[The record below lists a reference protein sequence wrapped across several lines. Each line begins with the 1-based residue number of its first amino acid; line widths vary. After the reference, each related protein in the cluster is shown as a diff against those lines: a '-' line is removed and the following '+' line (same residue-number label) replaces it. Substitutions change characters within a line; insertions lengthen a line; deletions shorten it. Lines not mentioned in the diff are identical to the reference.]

1 MNMWKQ
7 VLLIAAI
14 AVSSSFGAQSQ
25 IIQDGDWVGQIIHR
39 NGQIMDVT
47 YKVQNGEDGLQITL
61 DVEEYGPF
69 QFRDIRVTADSL
81 FFVWEPSFELP
92 CTLARLPDGVYHGV
106 CADPW
111 GGYGGAIMAP
121 PGSDRDALTLDETT
135 FRRISGLEDLEDT
148 DSESEE
154 WRLGEAYPKGGTVM
168 LNDLGVNYIDAGTGP
183 MAVVLIAGLGDNLT
197 TWEVLQQSL
206 ARNLRT
212 IAYDRPGL
220 GLSKASPMPRTL
232 DQMASELR
240 DLLQS
245 INAPAPYLLV
255 AHAEGAFI
263 ARRFVDLY
271 TEQVRGLLLI
281 DPDHEKQA
289 EIWKGLDAEAW
300 QSYWSRAKRFQ
311 SMLPGGTG
319 QEFKIYA
326 EMIDEEVDPG
336 LSSAPSVPTVILTAG
351 RVSDPASWIGE
362 SPEGRRAWSRFH
374 ASWVEK
380 MPMGT
385 HMILD
390 YGSYIHQEQ
399 PDRVEEVIH
408 TMLSGK

>member
-1 MNMWKQ
+1 MSMWKQ

-25 IIQDGDWVGQIIHR
+25 IIQDGDWVGRIIHR
-39 NGQIMDVT
+39 NGQVMDVT
-47 YKVQNGEDGLQITL
+47 YKVQNGEDGLQVTL

-92 CTLARLPDGVYHGV
+92 CTLVRLPDGVYHGV

-121 PGSDRDALTLDETT
+121 PGSDRDALTLDEIT
-135 FRRISGLEDLEDT
+135 FRRISGLEDT
-148 DSESEE
+148 DSEPEE
-154 WRLGEAYPKGGTVM
+154 WRLGEAYPKGGTVV
-168 LNDLGVNYIDAGTGP
+168 LNDLDVNYIDAGTGP

-206 ARNLRT
+206 ARDFRT

-220 GLSKASPMPRTL
+220 GLSKTSPMPRTL

-245 INAPAPYLLV
+245 INAPAPYLFV

-271 TEQVRGLLLI
+271 TEQVRGLVLI

-300 QSYWSRAKRFQ
+300 QSYWSRVKRFQ
-311 SMLPGGTG
+311 SVLPGGTG

-326 EMIDEEVDPG
+326 EMIDEEANPG

-351 RVSDPASWIGE
+351 HVSDPASWIGE

-399 PDRVEEVIH
+399 PDKVEEVIH

>member
-1 MNMWKQ
+1 MNMWKR

-14 AVSSSFGAQSQ
+14 AISSSIGAESQ
-25 IIQDGDWVGQIIHR
+25 IIQDGDWVGRIIHR
-39 NGQIMDVT
+39 NGRAMEVT
-47 YKVQNGEDGLQITL
+47 YKVQNGKDGLQITL
-61 DVEEYGPF
+61 VVEEYGPF
-69 QFRDIRVTADSL
+69 QFRDIRVSADSL

-92 CTLARLPDGVYHGV
+92 CTLVRLPDGVYHGV

-121 PGSDRDALTLDETT
+121 PGSDRDALTLDEMT
-135 FRRISGLEDLEDT
+135 FRSISGLEDT
-148 DSESEE
+148 DSEPEE
-154 WRLGEAYPKGGTVM
+154 WRFGEAYPKGSTVV
-168 LNDLGVNYIDAGTGP
+168 LNGLDVNYVEAGSGP
-183 MAVVLIAGLGDNLT
+183 ETVVLIAGLGDNLT
-197 TWEVLQQSL
+197 TWEALQQSL
-206 ARNLRT
+206 AQSFRT

-220 GLSKASPMPRTL
+220 GLSMISPMPRTP
-232 DQMASELR
+232 DQMASELN

-245 INAPAPYLLV
+245 INASAPYLLV

-271 TEQVRGLLLI
+271 TEQVRGLVLI

-300 QSYWSRAKRFQ
+300 QSYWSRVKRFQ
-311 SMLPGGTG
+311 SMLPGGVG
-319 QEFKIYA
+319 PEFKNYA
-326 EMIDEEVDPG
+326 EIIDGQVDLG
-336 LSSAPSVPTVILTAG
+336 LSPVPSVPTVIMTAE
-351 RVSDPASWIGE
+351 RVSDPTSWIGE
-362 SPEGRRAWSRFH
+362 SPEGRQAWSRFH

-390 YGSYIHQEQ
+390 HGSYIHQEQ
-399 PDRVEEVIH
+399 PDKVEEVIYSI
-408 TMLSGK
+408 LSGK

>member
-1 MNMWKQ
+1 MSMWKQ

-25 IIQDGDWVGQIIHR
+25 IIQDGDWVGRIIHR
-39 NGQIMDVT
+39 NGQVMDVT
-47 YKVQNGEDGLQITL
+47 YKVQNGEDGLQVTL

-92 CTLARLPDGVYHGV
+92 CTLVRLPDGVYHGV

-121 PGSDRDALTLDETT
+121 PGSDRDALTLDEIT
-135 FRRISGLEDLEDT
+135 FRRISGLEDT
-148 DSESEE
+148 DSEPEE
-154 WRLGEAYPKGGTVM
+154 WRLGEAYPKGGTVV
-168 LNDLGVNYIDAGTGP
+168 LNDLDVNYIDAGTGP

-206 ARNLRT
+206 ARDFRT

-220 GLSKASPMPRTL
+220 GLSKTSPMPRTL

-245 INAPAPYLLV
+245 INAPAPYLFV

-271 TEQVRGLLLI
+271 TERVRGLVLI

-300 QSYWSRAKRFQ
+300 QSYWSRVKRFQ
-311 SMLPGGTG
+311 SVLPGGTG

-399 PDRVEEVIH
+399 PDKVEEVIH

>member
-1 MNMWKQ
+1 MWKR

-39 NGQIMDVT
+39 NGRSMEVT
-47 YKVQNGEDGLQITL
+47 YQVQNGEDGLQITL
-61 DVEEYGPF
+61 LVEEYGPF

-81 FFVWEPSFELP
+81 LFVWEPSFELP

-106 CADPW
+106 CSDPW

-121 PGSDRDALTLDETT
+121 PGSDRDALTLDEMT
-135 FRRISGLEDLEDT
+135 FRSISGLENT
-148 DSESEE
+148 DSEPEE
-154 WRLGEAYPKGGTVM
+154 WRLGEAYPKGSTVV
-168 LNDLGVNYIDAGTGP
+168 LNDLEVNYIDAGVGP
-183 MAVVLIAGLGDNLT
+183 ETIVLIAGLGDNLT

-206 ARNLRT
+206 AQNLRT

-220 GLSKASPMPRTL
+220 GLSKASPMPRTP

-271 TEQVRGLLLI
+271 IEQVRGLVLI
-281 DPDHEKQA
+281 DPEHEKQA
-289 EIWKGLDAEAW
+289 EIWEGLDAEGW
-300 QSYWSRAKRFQ
+300 QSYWSRVKRFQ

-326 EMIDEEVDPG
+326 GIIDEQIDPG
-336 LSSAPSVPTVILTAG
+336 LSSAPLVPTVILTAE
-351 RVSDPASWIGE
+351 RASDPASWIGE
-362 SPEGRRAWSRFH
+362 SPEGRRVWSSFH

-390 YGSYIHQEQ
+390 HGSYIHQEQ
-399 PDRVEEVIH
+399 PGKVEEAIH
-408 TMLSGK
+408 SILSRE